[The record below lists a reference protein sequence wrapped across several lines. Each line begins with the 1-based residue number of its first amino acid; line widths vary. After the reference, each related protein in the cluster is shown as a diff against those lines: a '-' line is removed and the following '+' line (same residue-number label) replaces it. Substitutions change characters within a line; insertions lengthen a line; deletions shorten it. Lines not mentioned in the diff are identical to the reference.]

1 MDNIDLDGLRVLN
14 PRPQHQAADLTRM
27 IQTAGGVAVEF
38 PTLDIENLPIEWITT
53 LPPLSDFQ
61 TAIFVSVNAVTAFF
75 AALRCTHLEWPASI
89 QIIAIGK
96 GTASALAKQ
105 GMTQIQM
112 PAIADSEHLLDLPA
126 LQNIQNQTLLL
137 ITGEKSRPLLETA
150 LSQRGAD
157 IRKVVVYRRTLP
169 KKNLQFTQALWH
181 DDAVDIILMLS
192 QEAIDNLFV
201 LFEDDARTWL
211 TSKPWIVISP
221 RLVDI
226 AQTYHVRTVILSPYN
241 EILTTLMR
249 LSHEH
254 GRNTR

>member
-1 MDNIDLDGLRVLN
+1 MSHIDLNGLRVLN

-53 LPPLSDFQ
+53 LPPLLNSQ

-75 AALRCTHLEWPASI
+75 AGLQGAKLEWPALI
-89 QIIAIGK
+89 QTIAIGK
-96 GTASALAKQ
+96 GTANALAQQ
-105 GMTQIQM
+105 GITRIQT
-112 PAIADSEHLLDLPA
+112 PAIADSEHLLALPA
-126 LQNIQNQTLLL
+126 LQNIQGQTIIL
-137 ITGEKSRPLLETA
+137 ISGAKSRPLLETT
-150 LSQRGAD
+150 LNQRGAD
-157 IRKVVVYRRTLP
+157 LCKVVVYRRKSP
-169 KKNLQFTQALWH
+169 KKNLQFTHALWH

>member
-1 MDNIDLDGLRVLN
+1 MGNIDLDGLRVLN

-38 PTLDIENLPIEWITT
+38 PTLEIENLPLEWITT
-53 LPPLSDFQ
+53 LPPLPYFQ
-61 TAIFVSVNAVTAFF
+61 TAIFVSVNAVNAFF
-75 AALRCTHLEWPASI
+75 AGLQRKHLEWPTSI
-89 QIIAIGK
+89 QTIAIGK
-96 GTASALAKQ
+96 GTASALAKHEI
-105 GMTQIQM
+105 TQIQT
-112 PAIADSEHLLDLPA
+112 PAIADSEHILALPA
-126 LQNIQNQTLLL
+126 LQNMHAQTLLL
-137 ITGEKSRPLLETA
+137 ITGENSRPLLEAT
-150 LSQRGAD
+150 LHQRRVD
-157 IRKVVVYRRTLP
+157 VRKVMVYRRTVP

-192 QEAIDNLFV
+192 QEAIENLFF
-201 LFEDDARTWL
+201 LFEDNAKTWL

-221 RLVDI
+221 RLVEI
-226 AQTYHVRTVILSPYN
+226 ARTHHVRTVILSPYN